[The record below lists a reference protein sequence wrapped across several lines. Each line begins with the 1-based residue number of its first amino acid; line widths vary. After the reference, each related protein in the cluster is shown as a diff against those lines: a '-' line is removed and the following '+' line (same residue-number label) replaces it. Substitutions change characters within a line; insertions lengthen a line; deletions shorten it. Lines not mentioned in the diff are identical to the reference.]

1 MNLGTSSLKY
11 TVGVVLL
18 SLTFLAARRQEHD
31 NVQGSSS
38 SDGSSNVPILLHS
51 GSKDDFIVRYK
62 AQTLS
67 LRDIFHQQNVSLPER
82 SFFDEVNKQKTSTD
96 QSCTG
101 RCFSKERKPNMTCY
115 CDNACKTFGDCCLD
129 FYSSCN
135 QNSSDVLLQD
145 VECGDI
151 NSYLRSGVIMR
162 STCRS
167 YNSLSTN
174 DCHTLTVQ
182 QLNMTLQK
190 ELPVFA
196 MKQNVT
202 YRSIACAKCNDE
214 ENASFWGLDISCKS
228 TRGSPPTPNLTAVST
243 FLNEHKDC
251 SWKYAPTHDLADY
264 YRSCVVKDA
273 PCASNKLNIS
283 PIVRELCELYSMV
296 FTVDGKRS
304 YRNPHCALCNQEG
317 WLIPQKSSVSIE
329 SIHPRLRILLDVS
342 TNIKFTTESR
352 KNSQPTI
359 KTEVLRSQV
368 FNISSQL
375 LNCTA
380 TIDNCTCQVLILA
393 NNRSSQASL
402 SSNKTLVT
410 LTPTLI
416 SYHNDSIRLQ
426 GNNVY
431 TLCPTA
437 QPGPIDAFKKYEKEL
452 NHITLAGMILSIVS
466 LCLLLIV
473 YSSFKELR
481 NLPGKCVINI
491 SGASLCYQAFFLSSK
506 KSTEVP
512 LLCQLVAIL
521 LHFFVLSTFSWM
533 AVMALDTACT
543 FTTTA
548 SFHCNQN
555 NCDVLLQD
563 VECGDINR
571 YLRSGVIMRSTCRS
585 FNSLSTN
592 DCHTLTVQQLNMT
605 LQKEL
610 PVFAMKQNVTYRSIA
625 CAKCNDEENASFWG
639 LDISCKST
647 RGSPPTPNLTA
658 VSTFLNEHKDCSWK
672 YAPTHDLAD
681 YYRSCVVKDAPCAS
695 NKLNISPIV
704 RELCELYSMVFT
716 VDGKR
721 SYRNPH
727 CALCNQEGWL
737 IPQKSSVSIESFL
750 PPLRI
755 LLDVSTNIK
764 FTTESRKNSQPTIKT
779 EVLRSQVFNISSQL
793 LNCTATIDNC
803 TCQVLI
809 LANNRS
815 SQASLSSNKTLVTL
829 TPTLISYHNDS
840 IRLQGNNVYTLCPTA
855 QPGPIDAFKKYE
867 KELNHITLA
876 GMILSIVSL
885 CLLLIVYSSFKELRN
900 LPGKCVINISGASLC
915 YQAFFLS
922 SKKSTEVPLLCQLVA
937 ILLHFFVLSTFSW
950 MAVMALDTACTF
962 TTTGNLMYC
971 WISDNTALAV
981 FVATPVGASLTFN
994 LICFAKSVCA
1004 IRHLQQAA
1012 NFAATNSSKAS
1023 LTLICIK
1030 LTTVMGLTWILELAT
1045 NLKQTEFLQYPSA
1058 VLNSL
1063 QGFFIT
1069 LCFVTTK
1076 RVRGLFKERFSNRRS
1091 RAVEPQ
1097 TNSTHDQRTLGITDV
1112 ERAEDSTIIATREQV
1127 SHNSNK
1133 K

>member
-1 MNLGTSSLKY
+1 MKRKTNKTEATKPSFKIRFP
-11 TVGVVLL
+11 
-18 SLTFLAARRQEHD
+18 FLNRPLIPL
-31 NVQGSSS
+31 NCVF
-38 SDGSSNVPILLHS
+38 L
-51 GSKDDFIVRYK
+51 
-62 AQTLS
+62 
-67 LRDIFHQQNVSLPER
+67 
-82 SFFDEVNKQKTSTD
+82 
-96 QSCTG
+96 
-101 RCFSKERKPNMTCY
+101 
-115 CDNACKTFGDCCLD
+115 
-129 FYSSCN
+129 SCN

-167 YNSLSTN
+167 Y
-174 DCHTLTVQ
+174 
-182 QLNMTLQK
+182 
-190 ELPVFA
+190 
-196 MKQNVT
+196 
-202 YRSIACAKCNDE
+202 
-214 ENASFWGLDISCKS
+214 
-228 TRGSPPTPNLTAVST
+228 
-243 FLNEHKDC
+243 
-251 SWKYAPTHDLADY
+251 
-264 YRSCVVKDA
+264 
-273 PCASNKLNIS
+273 
-283 PIVRELCELYSMV
+283 
-296 FTVDGKRS
+296 
-304 YRNPHCALCNQEG
+304 
-317 WLIPQKSSVSIE
+317 
-329 SIHPRLRILLDVS
+329 
-342 TNIKFTTESR
+342 
-352 KNSQPTI
+352 
-359 KTEVLRSQV
+359 
-368 FNISSQL
+368 
-375 LNCTA
+375 
-380 TIDNCTCQVLILA
+380 
-393 NNRSSQASL
+393 
-402 SSNKTLVT
+402 
-410 LTPTLI
+410 
-416 SYHNDSIRLQ
+416 
-426 GNNVY
+426 
-431 TLCPTA
+431 
-437 QPGPIDAFKKYEKEL
+437 
-452 NHITLAGMILSIVS
+452 
-466 LCLLLIV
+466 
-473 YSSFKELR
+473 
-481 NLPGKCVINI
+481 
-491 SGASLCYQAFFLSSK
+491 
-506 KSTEVP
+506 
-512 LLCQLVAIL
+512 
-521 LHFFVLSTFSWM
+521 
-533 AVMALDTACT
+533 
-543 FTTTA
+543 
-548 SFHCNQN
+548 
-555 NCDVLLQD
+555 
-563 VECGDINR
+563 
-571 YLRSGVIMRSTCRS
+571 
-585 FNSLSTN
+585 NSLSTN

-829 TPTLISYHNDS
+829 TQTLISYHNDS

-950 MAVMALDTACTF
+950 MAVMAFDTACTF
-962 TTTGNLMYC
+962 TTTG
-971 WISDNTALAV
+971 
-981 FVATPVGASLTFN
+981 
-994 LICFAKSVCA
+994 
-1004 IRHLQQAA
+1004 
-1012 NFAATNSSKAS
+1012 
-1023 LTLICIK
+1023 
-1030 LTTVMGLTWILELAT
+1030 E
-1045 NLKQTEFLQYPSA
+1045 
-1058 VLNSL
+1058 
-1063 QGFFIT
+1063 
-1069 LCFVTTK
+1069 
-1076 RVRGLFKERFSNRRS
+1076 
-1091 RAVEPQ
+1091 
-1097 TNSTHDQRTLGITDV
+1097 
-1112 ERAEDSTIIATREQV
+1112 
-1127 SHNSNK
+1127 
-1133 K
+1133 